1 MIRYISLLLFIGLVW
16 GQFKGEVMMK
26 NGVSYRGEITEV
38 NQSYVFLL
46 GDGSENAQGIPVS
59 LISKSV
65 LDDGTLIV
73 ENGIIINH
81 IENNQLV
88 KPKIPDPII
97 TELVKPK
104 VSEPIIANEDIDPQ
118 LEKLNELENRVS
130 TIEKR
135 LGAVRCCIGIQ
146 LAVFAINVIMMF

>member
-1 MIRYISLLLFIGLVW
+1 MINRITLLLFIGLAW
-16 GQFKGEVMMK
+16 GQFKGEVMTK
-26 NGVSYRGEITEV
+26 NGLSYRGEITEV
-38 NQSYVFLL
+38 NQTYVFLL
-46 GDGSENAQGIPVS
+46 ADGSENAQGIPVS

-135 LGAVRCCIGIQ
+135 LGIVRCCIGIQ
-146 LAVFAINVIMMF
+146 LAVVAINFIMMF